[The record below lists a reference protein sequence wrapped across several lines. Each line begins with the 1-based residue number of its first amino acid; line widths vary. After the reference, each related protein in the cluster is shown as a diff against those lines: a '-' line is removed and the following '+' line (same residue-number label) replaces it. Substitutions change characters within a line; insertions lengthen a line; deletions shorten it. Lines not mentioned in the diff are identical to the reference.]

1 MQMSKLTKYLLAFG
15 MCLEAAW
22 PAARAQN
29 PRVIEVHARRYAFS
43 PSTISVKKGQPVE
56 LKLFSDDVAHS
67 LMVKD
72 LGINQVATRNKPADV
87 TFTPSRAG
95 TFSGKCGHFCG
106 EGHGRMSFTIQVT
119 EN

>member
-1 MQMSKLTKYLLAFG
+1 MLKFTICAFAFG
-15 MCLEAAW
+15 VCLQAAW
-22 PAARAQN
+22 PAAGTQS
-29 PRVIEVHARRYAFS
+29 PRVIEVHARRYAFT
-43 PSTISVKKGQPVE
+43 PSAISVKKGQPVE

-72 LGINQVATRNKPADV
+72 LGINQVVTRNKPADV

-95 TFSGKCGHFCG
+95 MFSGKCGRFCG
-106 EGHGRMSFTIQVT
+106 EGHGRMLFTIQVT